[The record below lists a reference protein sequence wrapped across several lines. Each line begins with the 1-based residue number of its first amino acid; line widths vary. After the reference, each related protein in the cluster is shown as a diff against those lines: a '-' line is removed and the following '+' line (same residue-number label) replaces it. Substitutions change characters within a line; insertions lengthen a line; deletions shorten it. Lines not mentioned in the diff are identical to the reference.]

1 MSFLLDFKDMK
12 TDTRERRQQLQD
24 TAHKAP
30 STSGVYFWKDE
41 AGTVIY
47 VGKAKNLKN
56 RLSSYF
62 SGRKDIKTQILVSR
76 ASSIEYI
83 TTANEYEAFI
93 LENNMIKEHNPR
105 YNINL
110 KDGKSY
116 PVLRITNEPF
126 PRLFKT
132 RRILQDGSKYFGPFP
147 DVGALD
153 TFIETLQR
161 LYPLRRCKILRKR
174 ESPCMYYHIGRC
186 GAPCCDRESEHT
198 YNEYIGEIE
207 RILEGKGPDTEA
219 RLTAE
224 MKQAAKELKFEK
236 AARLRDGIAALRVLR
251 SQNVVED
258 FDPEDRDYIAY
269 FTEGELVSF
278 TVLKMRQGKLLGRDN
293 YRTVSLNETE
303 ELLGEFLAAY
313 YTEATMIPPKIFVPT
328 TTGLDISRQWFATA
342 LEVQPD
348 IQVVKEEVSE
358 ASDSDNKRHMAE
370 LPNYKRHMAE
380 LPNYKRH
387 VAAMNMAFQNAREDI
402 IRRVRERGDMPAME
416 ELQKLLGLPHL
427 PVRIEGFDIAHIGGR
442 LPVASLISFYNGNPD
457 KKNYRY
463 FRLKTTD
470 GIIDDFAS
478 MREAVARR
486 YTRLLN
492 EQADLPDLILI
503 DGGIGQVNAVQAV
516 LSALELDIPVAGLA
530 KRDEEIYRP
539 GNSTPICL
547 PKRSEALRLL
557 QRVRDETHRFATSR
571 NQRLRTKENT
581 VSVFAGMPHVGD
593 KRARSLMLTFT
604 SPKQLVEDCQ
614 SYLLEAQATK
624 AATGKILL
632 PKAEATKEA
641 QTKVNPDIKTSA
653 GKITLP
659 AGPAEQEIYEAAPI
673 AALLHIPRSQAEDI
687 LAACKDFVAEQDAAK
702 NRLNKG
708 LHQTASSRG
717 LEDTA
722 SSETNSATAQLAAQL
737 FDESEYDFIEEN
749 ESFAAENER
758 DYGEKK

>member
-1 MSFLLDFKDMK
+1 MTFLFTCIDMK
-12 TDTRERRQQLQD
+12 TDSKERRQQLHD

-62 SGRKDIKTQILVSR
+62 SGRKDIKTQVLVSR
-76 ASSIEYI
+76 AASIEYI

-153 TFIETLQR
+153 TFIETLHR
-161 LYPLRRCKILRKR
+161 LYPLRRCKVLRNR

-186 GAPCCDRESEHT
+186 GAPCCGRESEHT

-236 AARLRDGIAALRVLR
+236 AARLRDGLAALRVLR

-269 FTEGELVSF
+269 FSEGELASF

-303 ELLGEFLAAY
+303 ELLGEFLSAY
-313 YTEATMIPPKIFVPT
+313 YTEAAMIPPKIFVPT
-328 TTGLDISRQWFATA
+328 TTGVDLSRQWFAATMDA
-342 LEVQPD
+342 TPD
-348 IQVVKEEVSE
+348 IQVVSE
-358 ASDSDNKRHMAE
+358 NMDTTLQPD
-370 LPNYKRHMAE
+370 YKRHLAP
-380 LPNYKRH
+380 LPDYKRH
-387 VAAMNMAFQNAREDI
+387 LAAMNMAFQNAREDI
-402 IRRVRERGDMPAME
+402 IRRLRERGDIPAME
-416 ELQKLLGLPHL
+416 ELQRHLNLPHL

-442 LPVASLISFYNGNPD
+442 LPVASLISFSNGNPD

-470 GIIDDFAS
+470 GVIDDFAS

-503 DGGIGQVNAVQAV
+503 DGGIGQVNAVQSV
-516 LSALELDIPVAGLA
+516 LSALQLDIPVAGLA

-539 GNSTPICL
+539 GNSTPIRL
-547 PKRSEALRLL
+547 PKRSDALRLL
-557 QRVRDETHRFATSR
+557 QRVLDETHRFATSR

-604 SPKQLVEDCQ
+604 SPEQLVKDCQ
-614 SYLLEAQATK
+614 RYLAEAEATLQ
-624 AATGKILL
+624 ATGKHLL
-632 PKAEATKEA
+632 PTQGRG
-641 QTKVNPDIKTSA
+641 QTSPAIKTSA
-653 GKITLP
+653 GKIKLP
-659 AGPAEQEIYEAAPI
+659 AGPQEQEAYEAAPI
-673 AALLHIPRSQAEDI
+673 AALLHIPRNQAEDI
-687 LAACKDFVAEQDAAK
+687 LAACKEFLAEQQAAGEK
-702 NRLNKG
+702 
-708 LHQTASSRG
+708 
-717 LEDTA
+717 
-722 SSETNSATAQLAAQL
+722 LAASLKTEEERGHSTAAVSEGKALTATGKKAVTVPVGRTAPALLADQL
-737 FDESEYDFIEEN
+737 FEDDYDFGEEGA
-749 ESFAAENER
+749 SLAAEETPP
-758 DYGEKK
+758 YGA